1 MPAAQSSSR
10 TCPKTCVTSPTTR
23 TNLSQIQATKIQDN
37 PIRADD
43 IEINPNAQN
52 TAFGLIGYCNS
63 TKKKGLR
70 LNAQGP
76 YILKLKT
83 NGRYNLLV
91 KE

>member
-23 TNLSQIQATKIQDN
+23 TNQGQTQATRIQDN

-52 TAFGLIGYCNS
+52 IAFGLIGYCNS
-63 TKKKGLR
+63 TKKKGLELFCPR
-70 LNAQGP
+70 PIYLEIKNEWL
-76 YILKLKT
+76 I
-83 NGRYNLLV
+83 
-91 KE
+91 